1 MLTAIR
7 ERATGWIAWVIVTLL
22 VIPFALW
29 GINSYFEGGSE
40 ISVASVNGD
49 DISIYTYQ
57 DDLSQQSRALSERLG
72 SNFDPQ
78 LLETLGIRQRVLDNL
93 INNRLLNQYT
103 SDQNFRISDSQLSQ
117 MIQSEPA
124 FQVDGKFDLA
134 QYQAILSANRFSPQ
148 SFEQYQRV
156 NEVVNQL
163 SIGIS
168 DTAFVT
174 DFDKSRLLALQDQ
187 QRTASYAVISTDQF
201 IDQIEI
207 SDQEISQYY
216 ERNGER
222 YMTEARIRVNYIEL
236 SNDALKEL
244 ITLSEDQ
251 ISSLY
256 EETKGR
262 YRTAENRRASHILIS
277 VPESA
282 EEETRQEK
290 LALANSLI
298 ERLNQGEDFSAL
310 AREFSND
317 PGSSSNG
324 GDLGVIARE
333 QMVKP
338 FEDAVFSMQQGDING
353 PVQTQFG
360 YHIIKLV
367 ELAPGQ
373 QQPLEEV
380 RDLVAAEAKNIQAED
395 MFAELSESFKN
406 LVFEDPDNLTT
417 TADEL
422 DLPIKE
428 SDWFSL
434 SVGQGVGAEILVRN
448 AAFAEDVL
456 TDNLV
461 SPAIEIGFDKLI
473 AIQKTEY
480 EAETLKPLEE
490 VKSDIVNSITRETV
504 QAQVLEM
511 GAQYLGEFD
520 EGTRT
525 WADWNAFISEK
536 GLTGEQLTGK
546 KQDVAPELALLA
558 NSIFSALTPESGIVT
573 PGGVALANGDYALFI
588 LEQVTAGDPQNTD
601 EAIAA
606 NVEARLD
613 SRDGAEMY
621 IQFRSHL
628 RENAD
633 VTIYQDQL

>member
-40 ISVASVNGD
+40 VSVASVNGD
-49 DISIYTYQ
+49 DISTYTYQ
-57 DDLSQQSRALSERLG
+57 EDLAQQSQALSERLG

-78 LLETLGIRQRVLDNL
+78 LLDTLGIRQRVLDNL
-93 INNRLLNQYT
+93 INNQLLNQYT
-103 SDQNFRISDSQLSQ
+103 RDQNFRVSDNQLSQ
-117 MIQSEPA
+117 IIQSEPA
-124 FQVDGKFDLA
+124 FQVDGEFDLA
-134 QYQAILSANRFSPQ
+134 QYQAILSANRFTPQ

-163 SIGIS
+163 SVGIS

-174 DFDKSRLLALQDQ
+174 EFEKSRLLALQDQ

-201 IDQIEI
+201 IDNIEI
-207 SDQEISQYY
+207 SDQEISDYY
-216 ERNGER
+216 QRNSER

-236 SNDALKEL
+236 SNEALAEL

-277 VPESA
+277 VPGSA
-282 EEETRQEK
+282 EEEVRQEK

-298 ERLNQGEDFSAL
+298 ERLNQGEDFSTL
-310 AREFSND
+310 AQQFSDD
-317 PGSSSNG
+317 PGSSANG

-338 FEDAVFSMQQGDING
+338 FEDAVFSMQKGDING

-367 ELAPGQ
+367 ELVPGQ
-373 QQPLEEV
+373 QRPLADV
-380 RDLVAAEAKNIQAED
+380 RDLVVAEAKNIQAEE
-395 MFAELSESFKN
+395 MFAEQSESFKN

-422 DLPIKE
+422 DLPVKE
-428 SDWFSL
+428 SDWFSI
-434 SVGQGVGAEILVRN
+434 SSGQGIAAESLVRN
-448 AAFAEDVL
+448 AAFSGDVL

-461 SPAIEIGFDKLI
+461 SPAIEIGFDRLI
-473 AIQKTEY
+473 AIQKIEY
-480 EAETLKPLEE
+480 EAESLKPLEE
-490 VKSDIVNSITRETV
+490 VSSKIVESITLETA
-504 QAQVLEM
+504 QAQVLEL

-520 EGTRT
+520 EDVKTR
-525 WADWNAFISEK
+525 ADWDAFVAEK
-536 GLTGEQLTGK
+536 GLTSEQLNGK
-546 KQDVAPELALLA
+546 KQDVASDLALLA
-558 NSIFSALTPESGIVT
+558 NRIYSASAPEAGSVT
-573 PGGVALANGDYALFI
+573 SGGVALANGNYALFI
-588 LEQVTAGDPQNTD
+588 LEQVTAGDPQVVD
-601 EAIAA
+601 EAMGA

-621 IQFRSHL
+621 NQFISHL
-628 RENAD
+628 RENAK

>member
-40 ISVASVNGD
+40 VSVASVNGD

-57 DDLSQQSRALSERLG
+57 QDLAQQSQALSERLG

-78 LLETLGIRQRVLDNL
+78 LLDTLGIRQRVLDNL
-93 INNRLLNQYT
+93 ISNQLLNQYT
-103 SDQNFRISDSQLSQ
+103 RDHNFRISDTQLSQ
-117 MIQSEPA
+117 MIQIEPA

-134 QYQAILSANRFSPQ
+134 QYQAILSANQFTPQ
-148 SFEQYQRV
+148 SFEEYQRV
-156 NEVVNQL
+156 NEIVNQL
-163 SIGIS
+163 SVGIS
-168 DTAFVT
+168 ETAFVT
-174 DFDKSRLLALQDQ
+174 KFDKSRLLALQDQ
-187 QRTASYAVISTDQF
+187 QRMASYAVIRTDQF
-201 IDQIEI
+201 IDQIEVSDEDI
-207 SDQEISQYY
+207 SDYY
-216 ERNGER
+216 ERNSEQ
-222 YMTEARIRVNYIEL
+222 YMSEARIRVNYIEL
-236 SNDALKEL
+236 SSESLKEL

-256 EETKGR
+256 DETKGR
-262 YRTAENRRASHILIS
+262 YRTAESRRASHILIN

-282 EEETRQEK
+282 QDETRQEK

-310 AREFSND
+310 AEQYSDD
-317 PGSSSNG
+317 PGSSANG
-324 GDLGVIARE
+324 GDLGVVARE

-353 PVQTQFG
+353 PVQTKFG

-367 ELAPGQ
+367 DLVPGQ
-373 QQPLEEV
+373 QQALADV
-380 RDLVAAEAKNIQAED
+380 RHLVAAEAKSIQAEEL
-395 MFAELSESFKN
+395 FAEQSESFKN

-428 SDWFSL
+428 SDWFSI
-434 SVGQGVGAEILVRN
+434 SSGQGIGAEALVRN

-456 TDNLV
+456 SENLV
-461 SPAIEIGFDKLI
+461 SPAIEIGFDRLL

-480 EAETLKPLEE
+480 EAESLKPLKE
-490 VKSDIVNSITRETV
+490 VRSDILKSITEERI
-504 QAQVLEM
+504 QAQVLEL
-511 GAQYLGEFD
+511 GAQYLSEFD
-520 EGTRT
+520 NGTKTRS
-525 WADWNAFISEK
+525 DWDAFVSNKGLISE
-536 GLTGEQLTGK
+536 QLNGK
-546 KQDVAPELALLA
+546 KQSVASELALLA
-558 NSIFSALTPESGIVT
+558 DSIFSASEPEVGTVT
-573 PGGVALANGDYALFI
+573 PGGVALANGDYALFV
-588 LEQVTAGDPQNTD
+588 LEEVRAGDPQTVD
-601 EAIAA
+601 EAIGA

-621 IQFRSHL
+621 NQFRSHL
-628 RENAD
+628 RENAE

>member
-40 ISVASVNGD
+40 VSVASVNGD

-57 DDLSQQSRALSERLG
+57 DDLSQQSQALSERLG

-117 MIQSEPA
+117 MIQREPA

-134 QYQAILSANRFSPQ
+134 QYQTILSANRFTPQ

-163 SIGIS
+163 SVGIS

-174 DFDKSRLLALQDQ
+174 EFDKSRLLALQDQ

-201 IDQIEI
+201 IDQVEI
-207 SDQEISQYY
+207 GDQAVSEYY

-222 YMTEARIRVNYIEL
+222 YMNDARIRVNYIEL
-236 SNDALKEL
+236 SNDALNEVIVL
-244 ITLSEDQ
+244 TEDQ
-251 ISSLY
+251 ITSLY

-282 EEETRQEK
+282 EEEARQEK
-290 LALANSLI
+290 LALTNSLI

-310 AREFSND
+310 AQAFSDD
-317 PGSSSNG
+317 PGSSANG

-367 ELAPGQ
+367 ELVPGQ

-380 RDLVAAEAKNIQAED
+380 RDLVAAEARNTQAEE

-428 SDWFSL
+428 SDWFSI
-434 SVGQGVGAEILVRN
+434 SSGQGIGVEALVRN

-456 TDNLV
+456 TENLV
-461 SPAIEIGFDKLI
+461 SPAIEIGFDRLI
-473 AIQKTEY
+473 AVQKTEY
-480 EAETLKPLEE
+480 EAESLKPLEE
-490 VKSDIVNSITRETV
+490 VRSDIVDSITVETA
-504 QAQVLEM
+504 QAQVLEL

-520 EGTRT
+520 EGVKTR
-525 WADWNAFISEK
+525 ADWYAFISKK
-536 GLTGEQLTGK
+536 GLTEQQITGK

-558 NSIFSALTPESGIVT
+558 NNIYSASTPEGDTVT
-573 PGGVALANGDYALFI
+573 PGGVALANGDYALFV
-588 LEQVTAGDPQNTD
+588 LEQVTAGDPQTAD
-601 EAIAA
+601 EALGA
-606 NVEARLD
+606 NIESRLD

-621 IQFRSHL
+621 YQFRSHL
-628 RENAD
+628 RENAE
-633 VTIYQDQL
+633 VIIYQDQL